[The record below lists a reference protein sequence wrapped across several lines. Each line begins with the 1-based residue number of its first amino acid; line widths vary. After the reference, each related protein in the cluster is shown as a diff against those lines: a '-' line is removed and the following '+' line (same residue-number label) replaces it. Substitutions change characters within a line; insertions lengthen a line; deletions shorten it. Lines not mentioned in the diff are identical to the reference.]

1 MIPLVFAAA
10 LNVSSPDVVTPNR
23 RNVVTLTGSA
33 VLANTKPGSYRVS
46 AHFPVSLERSE
57 VVGDPIPSVRVSPPL
72 LRLKE
77 GKSRR
82 FVAHIP
88 VTSGYSGPLYLCITF
103 IDAKRLFSVLN
114 LEFFDRCV
122 RYNAIIFG
130 LVGKLCK
137 LCFEQNNAKS
147 L

>member
-88 VTSGYSGPLYLCITF
+88 VASGYSGPLYLCIMSAEPPSESKGIVF
-103 IDAKRLFSVLN
+103 LSRSCYSRQVLS
-114 LEFFDRCV
+114 
-122 RYNAIIFG
+122 
-130 LVGKLCK
+130 K
-137 LCFEQNNAKS
+137 
-147 L
+147 